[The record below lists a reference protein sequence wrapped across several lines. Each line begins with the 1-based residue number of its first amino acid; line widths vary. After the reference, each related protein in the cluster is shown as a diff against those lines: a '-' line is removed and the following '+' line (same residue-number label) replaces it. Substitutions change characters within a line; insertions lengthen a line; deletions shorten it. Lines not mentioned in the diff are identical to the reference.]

1 MGSLSSGRGVPAS
14 SEPKLRPTE
23 TLEQRVSD
31 MSIASVWT
39 DEDEQELA
47 DIKGKLHQ
55 AHKKWSAEQEL
66 WHDRHEELEDLKR
79 AWLKWEKKRA
89 KAARKDA
96 EKGQERNEVSSLL
109 VVGYSYLGIGVTGFA
124 DLGA

>member
-1 MGSLSSGRGVPAS
+1 MGPSSSRRVPEAS

-31 MSIASVWT
+31 MSIASIWT

-66 WHDRHEELEDLKR
+66 WLDRVR
-79 AWLKWEKKRA
+79 
-89 KAARKDA
+89 
-96 EKGQERNEVSSLL
+96 ERSISGE
-109 VVGYSYLGIGVTGFA
+109 TQ
-124 DLGA
+124 